1 SCQKTNIFCSSLHPL
16 TPFHSILITLHTFFY
31 IERNS
36 ILNQINY
43 FLQIPLIGKI
53 SSGFFQNNLINRLI
67 HSFYFSSS
75 MNQRFQLLNF
85 LFCWI
90 AKLKI
95 PSTISIS
102 NFTLCLSF
110 IFHYFLIDHLPC
122 LFHNWKPTTIITI
135 HKIILVFFTDKVIQ
149 CLPCIFFLQRL
160 RTNRQRNFWIKYCS
174 NSICNRESHQRNR
187 FSKYLFCNEKI
198 G

>member
-1 SCQKTNIFCSSLHPL
+1 
-16 TPFHSILITLHTFFY
+16 FY
-31 IERNS
+31 IEGNS

-43 FLQIPLIGKI
+43 FLQISLIGKI

-75 MNQRFQLLNF
+75 MNQGFQLLNF

-149 CLPCIFFLQRL
+149 CLPCIFFRSEEHTSELQSRFDLVCRL
-160 RTNRQRNFWIKYCS
+160 
-174 NSICNRESHQRNR
+174 
-187 FSKYLFCNEKI
+187 LLEKR
-198 G
+198 

>member
-1 SCQKTNIFCSSLHPL
+1 SLYAHFLFIILLPPIS
-16 TPFHSILITLHTFFY
+16 TPFPYTTLF
-31 IERNS
+31 R
-36 ILNQINY
+36 
-43 FLQIPLIGKI
+43 
-53 SSGFFQNNLINRLI
+53 
-67 HSFYFSSS
+67 
-75 MNQRFQLLNF
+75 
-85 LFCWI
+85 
-90 AKLKI
+90 
-95 PSTISIS
+95 SIS